1 MSAGIN
7 LFTLTEIER
16 NLGVDALAEMLS
28 RFSCP
33 LNSDIEDYLKN
44 PKRAM
49 NSSLMSSSV
58 TYLALDKQTGD
69 LLGYFTLMM
78 KAYSVEAKQLSSKNR
93 RLVER
98 FGEVNENGKFIAPV
112 YLIGQLGKNYAIPEG
127 RRVSGEEL
135 LRLALGL
142 FRGTKKV
149 LGGKLVMVERE
160 ANRPKLLEFYNKNGF
175 KSWTR
180 RINEKDG
187 VEFDQMFA
195 VLNDEPPTGG
205 NDIGS

>member
-1 MSAGIN
+1 M
-7 LFTLTEIER
+7 
-16 NLGVDALAEMLS
+16 
-28 RFSCP
+28 
-33 LNSDIEDYLKN
+33 
-44 PKRAM
+44 
-49 NSSLMSSSV
+49 
-58 TYLALDKQTGD
+58 
-69 LLGYFTLMM
+69 
-78 KAYSVEAKQLSSKNR
+78 
-93 RLVER
+93 
-98 FGEVNENGKFIAPV
+98 
-112 YLIGQLGKNYAIPEG
+112 
-127 RRVSGEEL
+127 SGEEL

-160 ANRPKLLEFYNKNGF
+160 ANRPKLQEFYNKNGF

>member
-1 MSAGIN
+1 
-7 LFTLTEIER
+7 
-16 NLGVDALAEMLS
+16 
-28 RFSCP
+28 
-33 LNSDIEDYLKN
+33 
-44 PKRAM
+44 M

-93 RLVER
+93 KLVER

-112 YLIGQLGKNYAIPEG
+112 YLIGQLGKNYAIPEE

-160 ANRPKLLEFYNKNGF
+160 ADSPKLLEFYTKNGF

-187 VEFDQMFA
+187 KKKVEFDQMFA

-205 NDIGS
+205 PGS

>member
-1 MSAGIN
+1 MSAGIS
-7 LFTLTEIER
+7 LVTITELER
-16 NLGVDALAEMLS
+16 EA
-28 RFSCP
+28 
-33 LNSDIEDYLKN
+33 
-44 PKRAM
+44 
-49 NSSLMSSSV
+49 
-58 TYLALDKQTGD
+58 GD

-78 KAYSVEAKQLSSKNR
+78 KAYSVEAKLLSSKNR

-112 YLIGQLGKNYAIPEG
+112 YLIGQLGKNYALPEE

-160 ANRPKLLEFYNKNGF
+160 ANRPKLQEFYNKNGF

-180 RINEKDG
+180 RMNEKDG